1 MGAIYILSIGE
12 YHHRKIIMVSEDVK
26 LIAKLYVKYIQP
38 EYEHPFVEVWKGN
51 QCIGYFHDYEKHES
65 KVKKALSKLGMGMK

>member
-1 MGAIYILSIGE
+1 
-12 YHHRKIIMVSEDVK
+12 MVSEDVK

-65 KVKKALSKLGMGMK
+65 KVKKH